1 MSPEHTRRASRRKV
15 VVAAFFALLVGG
27 CSFQVVKPAPPP
39 STWPDPVRADS
50 SEHPCTDSIG
60 LPVVDTIIG
69 GSLGTL
75 TYIER
80 DAGSRLI
87 TIGIGIATVPYLAS
101 AIYGYIQTARC
112 RHYKSRF
119 RPEP

>member
-15 VVAAFFALLVGG
+15 VVAAFVALLVGG

>member
-1 MSPEHTRRASRRKV
+1 MSPEHARRAPRRKV
-15 VVAAFFALLVGG
+15 AGAVVFSVLVGG
-27 CSFQVVKPAPPP
+27 CSFRIVKPPPAP
-39 STWPDPVRADS
+39 STWPDPVSADS
-50 SEHPCTDSIG
+50 SEQRCTETIG
-60 LPVVDTIIG
+60 LPIVDTVIG

-87 TIGIGIATVPYLAS
+87 TIGIGVATVPYLAS

-119 RPEP
+119 RAEP

>member
-1 MSPEHTRRASRRKV
+1 MSPEHARRAPLRKV
-15 VVAAFFALLVGG
+15 VGAVVFLVLLGG
-27 CSFQVVKPAPPP
+27 CSFQVIKPAPPP

-50 SEHPCTDSIG
+50 SEQRCTDTIG
-60 LPVVDTIIG
+60 LPIVDTIVG

-119 RPEP
+119 KTEP